1 MKSLFIIED
10 DLELA
15 QELSAYLSEKDFHV
29 CTTSTGTQALL
40 MLQAAPFDLCLLDVG
55 LPDCSGFDLCR
66 KIRKF
71 YHNSIIMLTAYDSE
85 DDIVRGL
92 QSGADDYV
100 SKPFSLRV
108 LQSRIDAQ
116 LRRNRRTVQPMLN
129 CLRSGS
135 LRIDL
140 EHRMIFSDGA
150 ELPVSSTEFALC
162 EALLRNWGQILPRDL
177 LLNQLWDNRDH
188 FIENNTLSVH
198 ISRLRKKLGLFRGEA
213 YIETVKGIG
222 YRWNVEVR
230 NEP

>member
-10 DLELA
+10 DLELT
-15 QELSAYLSEKDFHV
+15 QELSADLSEKDFHV
-29 CTTSTGTQALL
+29 CTASTGTQALP
-40 MLQAAPFDLCLLDVG
+40 MLRSAPFDLCLLDVG

-71 YHNSIIMLTAYDSE
+71 HQNSIIMLTAYDSE

-92 QSGADDYV
+92 QSSADDYV

-108 LQSRIDAQ
+108 LQSRIDTQ
-116 LRRNRRTVQPMLN
+116 LRRNCRTVPPIPN

-135 LRIDL
+135 LRINL
-140 EHRMIFSDGA
+140 EHRMNFSDGA
-150 ELPVSSTEFALC
+150 ELPVSGTEFALC

-188 FIENNTLSVH
+188 FIENNTLSVY